1 MKATHILLIFANHF
15 HKTLICSLGHL
26 SSFPPL
32 PVLLPHLLTS
42 LFSPH
47 LALLSSPIP
56 HFLLHLTLFNSFHHH
71 DSSLMFSTPPPQWL
85 SSSSSHCCDGCCLI
99 CYHWNVSSQHS
110 LTKFCNRSFTITLRF
125 SIFLS
130 LDHFLTDVIIEEKSI
145 SNPLKLSHH
154 PRPHTFLAVQV
165 AVLFVSIEI
174 CLLNTL
180 DILCNLY
187 HIAEIL
193 SSFHRFPKALSFSR
207 LIHLTFKSVH
217 FILCNHYH
225 FTVTFF
231 FSSSIFLNH
240 KPLSCWCVQYEVSI
254 GAKYHWQYPHLQPS
268 SSMSVRRSG
277 RTTTA
282 VWHSSMGYSA
292 LRAVW

>member
-1 MKATHILLIFANHF
+1 MF
-15 HKTLICSLGHL
+15 
-26 SSFPPL
+26 
-32 PVLLPHLLTS
+32 
-42 LFSPH
+42 
-47 LALLSSPIP
+47 LLSIFK
-56 HFLLHLTLFNSFHHH
+56 H
-71 DSSLMFSTPPPQWL
+71 
-85 SSSSSHCCDGCCLI
+85 
-99 CYHWNVSSQHS
+99 V
-110 LTKFCNRSFTITLRF
+110 CNRSYNITIRF

-277 RTTTA
+277 RTTTGKA
-282 VWHSSMGYSA
+282 W
-292 LRAVW
+292 